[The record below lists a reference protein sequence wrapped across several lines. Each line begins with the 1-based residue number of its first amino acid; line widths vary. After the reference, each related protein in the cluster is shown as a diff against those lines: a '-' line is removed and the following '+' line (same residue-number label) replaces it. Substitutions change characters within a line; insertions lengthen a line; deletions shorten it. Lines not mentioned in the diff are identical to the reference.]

1 MRLSNVDLNLLV
13 TFDALHRECS
23 VARAA
28 RRVGLSPSA
37 MSHSLAR
44 LRELFDDP
52 LFVRSGVRMTPTARA
67 ESIAQDVRAAL
78 DHVETALE
86 KPSDFRPE
94 QSHQTFRVGASNDVQ
109 IALLPILLSTL
120 RERAPDVQVEISD
133 ARTGEQTQHEL
144 SAGSIDLAIGYLGRA
159 TGAVRLQKLLDTR
172 IVSLASVA
180 HPRVRG
186 SLNLDQYLEESHV
199 AIRSAAPL
207 GLNPSPDGLL
217 KREGLRRRIAARVD
231 NPEVALLIVARSDLL
246 CSASELMVQGLARL
260 DEIQVLDHPLPMPG
274 QAISGAWHTRT
285 HADPMHQWFRKLV
298 FRIAERWSGGPGSHH
313 LLPRVA
319 IPR

>member
-1 MRLSNVDLNLLV
+1 MRLSNLDLNLLV

-44 LRELFDDP
+44 LREIFDDP
-52 LFVRSGVRMTPTARA
+52 LFVRSGARMTPTARA

-78 DHVETALE
+78 DHVENALE

-94 QSHQTFRVGASNDVQ
+94 QSRQTFRVSAPTDVQ
-109 IALLPILLSTL
+109 MALLPILLSTL
-120 RERAPDVQVEISD
+120 RERAPDVRVEVSD
-133 ARTGEQTQHEL
+133 GGTGEKTQREL
-144 SAGSIDLAIGYLGRA
+144 ASGTVDLAIGYLIR
-159 TGAVRLQKLLDTR
+159 TSSAVRLQRLLETR
-172 IVSLASVA
+172 IVSLASAA
-180 HPRVRG
+180 HPRIRG
-186 SLNLDQYLEESHV
+186 TLSLDQYLDEGHV
-199 AIRSAAPL
+199 AIRSAGPL
-207 GLNPSPDGLL
+207 GLAPSPDALL
-217 KREGLRRRIAARVD
+217 KRDGLRRRIAAQVD

-260 DEIQVLDHPLPMPG
+260 DEIQVLDHPLPM
-274 QAISGAWHTRT
+274 SGHAVSAAWHART

-298 FRIAERWSGGPGSHH
+298 FRIAERWSARPGNRRFPLQSAT
-313 LLPRVA
+313 PR
-319 IPR
+319 